1 MLCQG
6 TGGDHGGDDTLRTT
20 TERRVARRSAGPRPP
35 RGRRIL
41 VVGGGQQTFDAAT
54 DPIGNG
60 RAMSLLFARE
70 GARVAV
76 ADRDAASA
84 AETVDRIRGEGGRG
98 VAIVAD
104 ITDEADVVRMVARG
118 ARGPRRSRR
127 DGAERRHRRRRARGS
142 RASRTTAWDTT
153 LAVNL
158 RGPVLCCREALPRL
172 DDGASIV
179 FISSIAGLTA
189 GSQLVAYDA
198 SKAALAGL
206 MRHVALEGSRRGIR
220 ANVVCPG
227 LVDTPLGRLASAGR
241 TSRAATP
248 IPFGR
253 QATGW
258 EIAYAVALLHVGRE
272 RVRDRADARGRQR
285 AHGTSS
291 VPGSAVAPREQE
303 LRADLEG
310 SRTWHEERE
319 RIGQPIDRVEGEGDR
334 ERVLDLLAR
343 DTGGQHRAHV
353 VRIHRVLA
361 RQLAQHAQRRP

>member
-1 MLCQG
+1 MADG
-6 TGGDHGGDDTLRTT
+6 TRH
-20 TERRVARRSAGPRPP
+20 VRPP
-35 RGRRIL
+35 SAESRGEAPGRGRLRGRRIL

-60 RAMSLLFARE
+60 RAMCVLFARE

-76 ADRDAASA
+76 ADRDPDRAGA
-84 AETVDRIRGEGGRG
+84 TVEQIRGQGGDAFA
-98 VAIVAD
+98 VTAD
-104 ITDEADVVRMVARG
+104 ITDERDVARMVSEAHRG
-118 ARGPRRSRR
+118 LGGM
-127 DGAERRHRRRRARGS
+127 DGTVLNVGIGVGALRLAGV
-142 RASRTTAWDTT
+142 TTEAWDAT
-153 LAVNL
+153 LAANL

-172 DDGASIV
+172 DDGSSIV

-241 TSRAATP
+241 SSRAATP

-258 EIAYAVALLHVGRE
+258 EIAYAALFF
-272 RVRDRADARGRQR
+272 
-285 AHGTSS
+285 TSDES
-291 VPGSAVAPREQE
+291 VYVTGQILAVDSG
-303 LRADLEG
+303 L
-310 SRTWHEERE
+310 
-319 RIGQPIDRVEGEGDR
+319 
-334 ERVLDLLAR
+334 
-343 DTGGQHRAHV
+343 TG
-353 VRIHRVLA
+353 L
-361 RQLAQHAQRRP
+361 